1 MTSTVQPPVRVLAVC
16 TANVCRSPAIEL
28 LLRSALAGAGVPD
41 DDVEISSAG
50 VHARDGATRCPR
62 SRSLLAAYGVD
73 DVALWTAGAR
83 RLAPDDLRG
92 ADLVLAA
99 SRTHRAAVVRMLPA
113 AQTRTFTL
121 RQAARAALEITGGA
135 LPAVVPLPP
144 ADDVR
149 ARLRW
154 FVAELDAARG
164 PVVDPLDDD
173 VPDPHEVGDA
183 AHEGATTLI
192 AGAVTDLAA
201 GVRLILTPPG

>member
-1 MTSTVQPPVRVLAVC
+1 MRVLAVC
-16 TANVCRSPAIEL
+16 TANICRSPAIEL
-28 LLRSALAGAGVPD
+28 LLRSGLAGEGVTLD
-41 DDVEISSAG
+41 AVAVSSAG
-50 VHARDGATRCPR
+50 VDARDGATRCAR

-73 DVALWTAGAR
+73 DVELWTSGAR
-83 RLAPDDLRG
+83 RLTAEDVRS
-92 ADLVLAA
+92 ADLILTA
-99 SRTHRAAVVRMLPA
+99 SRTHRAAVARLLPA

-121 RQAARAALEITGGA
+121 RQAARSAGEIAAGP
-135 LPAVVPLPP
+135 LPAVVLLPP

-183 AHEGATTLI
+183 AHEGATTLM
-192 AGAVTDLAA
+192 AAAVTDLAA
-201 GVRLILTPPG
+201 GVRLILTAPG